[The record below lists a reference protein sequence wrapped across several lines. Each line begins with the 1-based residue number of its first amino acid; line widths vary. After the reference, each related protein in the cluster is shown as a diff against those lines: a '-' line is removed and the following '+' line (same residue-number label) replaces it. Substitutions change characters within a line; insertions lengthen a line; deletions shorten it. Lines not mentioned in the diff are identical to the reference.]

1 MIHLQMNSQTL
12 PIRTIQKIMT
22 RQTTMQTARILIQ
35 EIVIHRIMQNHMKVM
50 NG

>member
-12 PIRTIQKIMT
+12 PIRKIQKIMT
-22 RQTTMQTARILIQ
+22 RQTTMQTAPILIQ